1 MDMNQK
7 FESFITYLFEYWKG
21 RSHSTMEGGLC
32 VWGVRYSNIKQ
43 ATEGFPGGVCNN
55 SNKK

>member
-1 MDMNQK
+1 MNQK